1 MSAKSRLSVYVEPAR
16 LRQLEAFAKKHGQSK
31 SLVAEAAIAAF
42 LEPPVHERQEA
53 ALLRRLDQQ
62 SRTADRLARDITIL
76 TELTA
81 LFVRQWLVV
90 APVLG
95 EAGQAAAQA
104 RGRERYQGF
113 VAALGR
119 RLARGRRFSAD
130 IEPEGRDGVSPSSR
144 DSDRFSV

>member
-1 MSAKSRLSVYVEPAR
+1 MSAKSRLSVYLEPAR
-16 LRQLEAFAKKHGQSK
+16 LRQLEEFAAKHGQSK

-42 LEPPVHERQEA
+42 LEPAAADRYEA
-53 ALLRRLDQQ
+53 AMLRRLDHHG
-62 SRTADRLARDITIL
+62 RAIERLERNLTIL

-90 APVLG
+90 APVIG

-119 RLARGRRFSAD
+119 RLAREARFASDFAD
-130 IEPEGRDGVSPSSR
+130 EVGED
-144 DSDRFSV
+144 

>member
-42 LEPPVHERQEA
+42 LEPPSSERHEA

-62 SRTADRLARDITIL
+62 SRTIERLGRDLTIL
-76 TELTA
+76 IELTA

-90 APVLG
+90 APVIG

-104 RGRERYQGF
+104 RGRDRYQGF

-119 RLARGRRFSAD
+119 RLAKGARFASDVGSRA
-130 IEPEGRDGVSPSSR
+130 EG
-144 DSDRFSV
+144 

>member
-1 MSAKSRLSVYVEPAR
+1 MSVKSRLSVYVEPAR

-42 LEPPVHERQEA
+42 LEPPVEERQEA

-62 SRTADRLARDITIL
+62 SLAAERLERNLTIL

-90 APVLG
+90 APVIG
-95 EAGQAAAQA
+95 EAGQAVAQA

-113 VAALGR
+113 VRALGR
-119 RLARGRRFSAD
+119 RLAKGAKLVD
-130 IEPEGRDGVSPSSR
+130 DLKDG
-144 DSDRFSV
+144 

>member
-16 LRQLEAFAKKHGQSK
+16 LRQLEAYARQTGQSK

-42 LEPPVHERQEA
+42 LEPPAHERHEA
-53 ALLRRLDQQ
+53 ALMRRLDHQVHD
-62 SRTADRLARDITIL
+62 AARLERNLMIL

-90 APVLG
+90 APVIG

-113 VAALGR
+113 LAALGR
-119 RLARGRRFSAD
+119 RLARGAQLADD
-130 IEPEGRDGVSPSSR
+130 IEPDGADGPDAGRAVGPWS
-144 DSDRFSV
+144 

>member
-16 LRQLEAFAKKHGQSK
+16 LRQLEAYARQTGQSK

-42 LEPPVHERQEA
+42 LEPPAHERHEA
-53 ALLRRLDQQ
+53 ALMRRLDHQVHD
-62 SRTADRLARDITIL
+62 AARLERNLMIL

-90 APVLG
+90 APVIG

-113 VAALGR
+113 LAALGR
-119 RLARGRRFSAD
+119 RLARGAQLADD
-130 IEPEGRDGVSPSSR
+130 IEPDGA
-144 DSDRFSV
+144 DRA